1 VSAWPS
7 FQANDEASD
16 ETMRVYP
23 SGGDGGYY
31 PPVSSGYAP
40 QPSGPPYPTGSS
52 GAPYG
57 TPAPYGQALQP
68 PVPAPQRVRTS
79 SIAPLFM
86 VTVMVV
92 VVVAGAVSV
101 VYLLAGGRNGG
112 PQTGPAAAAPP
123 SAAPSASSRVDA
135 CVLGEWQATSWKLT
149 DTDDTSLTT
158 DNAGIMRLRADGTGE
173 FDFGSGVTLKG
184 KLSGETTE
192 ILIIG
197 TVGFSYETANQ
208 TLTSRV
214 VAADARRVVFQKGRT
229 VANERY
235 GDDGTPSTDT
245 YVCSGDTLRFTSDGQ
260 ELEYRRK

>member
-1 VSAWPS
+1 MSAWPS
-7 FQANDEASD
+7 FHANDEAAD

-23 SGGDGGYY
+23 SGGDGDYY
-31 PPVSSGYAP
+31 PPASSGYAP

-57 TPAPYGQALQP
+57 TPEPYGQAPQR
-68 PVPAPQRVRTS
+68 PAPAPRRVRNS

-101 VYLLAGGRNGG
+101 VYLLTGGRDGG
-112 PQTGPAAAAPP
+112 SRPGQVPAAPP
-123 SAAPSASSRVDA
+123 SAAASAASHADA
-135 CVLGEWQATSWKLT
+135 CLVGEWQATSWKLT

-158 DNAGIMRLRADGTGE
+158 DNGGIMRLRADGTGE

-192 ILIIG
+192 MLIIG
-197 TVGFSYETANQ
+197 KVSFSYETANR

-214 VAADARRVVFQKGRT
+214 VAADARRVVFQKGKA
-229 VANERY
+229 VENERY

-245 YVCSGDTLRFTSDGQ
+245 YVCSGDTVRFTSEGQ
-260 ELEYRRK
+260 ELEYRRR